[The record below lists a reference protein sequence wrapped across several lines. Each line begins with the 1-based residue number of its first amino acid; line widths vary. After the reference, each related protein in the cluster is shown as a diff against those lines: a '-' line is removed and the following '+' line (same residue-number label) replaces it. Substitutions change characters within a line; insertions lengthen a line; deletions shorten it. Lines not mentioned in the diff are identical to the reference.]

1 MGPSARVA
9 ACCGS
14 TTSCTPSPIWTRPRS
29 GSARRSGWTR
39 PRAGGTSAGGPR
51 TGSCPS
57 ATSTWS
63 SWPRWTRRRRLGPG
77 SDAGCSNA
85 PSGGGGWFTIAA
97 VAEDLDAVAARLG
110 LEIGSGSRTRP
121 DGEILRWRSAGLD
134 DPRREPWMP
143 FFLAWDVPEELHPGR
158 ARAGHGVRAEGIA
171 WVEDGGRRRA
181 PPRVARRRGAADPG
195 DRGRAGH
202 PAGRRRDLRSGDRDR
217 VGEGLARMRE
227 ALGSKLRAF
236 SSPARRST
244 SPCSARPSCR
254 ARLPARPRCGS
265 GCRSTPGRR

>member
-51 TGSCPS
+51 TGSCRS

-63 SWPRWTRRRRLGPG
+63 SWRRWTRRRRLGRG
-77 SDAGCSNA
+77 FGRGVLQRA
-85 PSGGGGWFTIAA
+85 SGGGGWFTMAA

-158 ARAGHGVRAEGIA
+158 ARAGHGIRAEGIC
-171 WVEDGGRRRA
+171 VGRGRRRCRA
-181 PPRVARRRGAADPG
+181 SPRVARRRGAADPG
-195 DRGRAGH
+195 DRGRAGP
-202 PAGRRRDLRSGDRDR
+202 PAGRPWAPLRPSSSSSEQRGSR
-217 VGEGLARMRE
+217 V
-227 ALGSKLRAF
+227 
-236 SSPARRST
+236 RRSRGR
-244 SPCSARPSCR
+244 SDADR
-254 ARLPARPRCGS
+254 RLRQM
-265 GCRSTPGRR
+265 T